1 MRLGNFFLMLIYC
14 ICLIASRLLGSVASL
29 LTLLS
34 NPLNV
39 TLLTSH
45 TLSAPAIWCN
55 PDGLHTPLRILSVF
69 NVASIQKL
77 ENEIPLKAVAPY
89 PAREGLVKEEW
100 VKAVVKGADD
110 RSPRWKHLLLLG
122 GLLLGFESQDRH
134 GLPPSLR
141 RTMEGAIVKAG
152 NLALQ
157 DIEEDDQLSATS
169 IAVVLS
175 NVFDILG
182 SRERSGINHESLL
195 PLLIRTIFFTK
206 GGLDWG
212 YFLGTLDADITQTT
226 DNKFNWSPNS
236 STYFQLQR
244 MASGPLVGALGAL
257 SRLTAFCVENVRSAD
272 LLLTMIGDLS
282 TFARSLGVQWRQNKL
297 SEIDITEE
305 GTFLHDVT
313 LNNTLPPLWQVL
325 KSTLFA
331 VIIIQR
337 SLLGRI
343 LGDGQLSSDDGRYG
357 ILLSLL
363 QELTLSSAFHCYSN
377 TPYFTEPLLYF
388 SSPWA

>member
-1 MRLGNFFLMLIYC
+1 MLLGNLFLMLLYC
-14 ICLIASRLLGSVASL
+14 VCLIASRLLGSAASL

-45 TLSAPAIWCN
+45 ILSAPAIWCN
-55 PDGLHTPLRILSVF
+55 PDGLRTPLRILSVF

-77 ENEIPLKAVAPY
+77 ENETPLKVVAPY
-89 PAREGLVKEEW
+89 PASEGLAKEEW
-100 VKAVVKGADD
+100 VKAVIKGAND

-134 GLPPSLR
+134 SLSPSLR
-141 RTMEGAIVKAG
+141 RTLEGAIVKAG
-152 NLALQ
+152 NLALLAM
-157 DIEEDDQLSATS
+157 EEDNRLSATS

-175 NVFDILG
+175 NVFDVLG
-182 SRERSGINHESLL
+182 NHERSGINHELLL

-226 DNKFNWSPNS
+226 DNKFNWSPKS
-236 STYFQLQR
+236 STYFQFQR

-257 SRLTAFCVENVRSAD
+257 SRLTAFCVEKARSAD
-272 LLLTMIGDLS
+272 LLLTMTSDLS
-282 TFARSLGVQWRQNKL
+282 AFARSLGVQWRQNKL
-297 SEIDITEE
+297 SEIDVTEE
-305 GTFLHDVT
+305 GTFLHDET
-313 LNNTLPPLWQVL
+313 LNTTLPPLWQVL

-331 VIIIQR
+331 VVIVQR

-343 LGDGQLSSDDGRYG
+343 LSDGQLPSNDGRCG
-357 ILLSLL
+357 EPLVLL
-363 QELTLSSAFHCYSN
+363 QELTLLSALRCCSN
-377 TPYFTEPLLYF
+377 PPYFTEPLLCF
-388 SSPWA
+388 SPPRA